1 MKRIFLS
8 IIVSVI
14 FIPLA
19 LIGQAI
25 GIFIGPIAASVFEA
39 WFAAAFVVEL
49 IPYAMGG
56 YLGGYISALAVSK
69 IYKSFHLI
77 AAMIIPSI
85 TIALSLS
92 GNILLPF
99 FSGFQ
104 NFDIYATI
112 SNALLI
118 IVYFYV
124 LKNPVE

>member
-1 MKRIFLS
+1 MKRILIS

-25 GIFIGPIAASVFEA
+25 GIFIGPIAASIFEA

-49 IPYAMGG
+49 IPYIMGG
-56 YLGGYISALAVSK
+56 FFGGYISALAVSK
-69 IYKSFHLI
+69 IYKSFQLI

-85 TIALSLS
+85 TIAVSLS

-104 NFDIYATI
+104 NFDLYATI

-118 IVYFYV
+118 IVYFYI
-124 LKNPVE
+124 LKNPYE

>member
-1 MKRIFLS
+1 MKRILIS
-8 IIVSVI
+8 IIVSII

-25 GIFIGPIAASVFEA
+25 GIFIGPIAASIFEA

-56 YLGGYISALAVSK
+56 YFGGYISALAVSK

-85 TIALSLS
+85 AIAISLS

-118 IVYFYV
+118 IVYFYI
-124 LKNPVE
+124 LKNPNE

>member
-1 MKRIFLS
+1 MKRILLS
-8 IIVSVI
+8 IIISII

-25 GIFIGPIAASVFEA
+25 GIFIGPIAASIFEA
-39 WFAAAFVVEL
+39 WFAAAFIVEL

-56 YLGGYISALAVSK
+56 YFGGYISALAVSK

-77 AAMIIPSI
+77 AAMIIPST

-118 IVYFYV
+118 IVYFYI
-124 LKNPVE
+124 LKNPNE